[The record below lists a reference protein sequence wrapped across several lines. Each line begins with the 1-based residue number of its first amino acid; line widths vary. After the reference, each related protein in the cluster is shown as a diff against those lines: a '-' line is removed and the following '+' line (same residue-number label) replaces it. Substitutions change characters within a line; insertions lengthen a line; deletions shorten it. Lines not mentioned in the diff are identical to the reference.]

1 MAGLMNRVSGP
12 SQTPAGRAPVPM
24 GRDRSDQ
31 AGSLRGISEGAARE
45 PRPAPTKKDRESSGS
60 AQKIRN
66 LAAEETRI
74 PPGGPEPNDI
84 HSLTY
89 IREGKI
95 SIRSLPDILTMTVRL
110 RFPVGQTWLPHT
122 QPQRLLLPQ
131 SGGCLT

>member
-1 MAGLMNRVSGP
+1 MARLMNGVSGP
-12 SQTPAGRAPVPM
+12 SQKPAGRAPVPM

-31 AGSLRGISEGAARE
+31 PGSPGGMCEGAGRE

-74 PPGGPEPNDI
+74 PPGGPEPNDG
-84 HSLTY
+84 HSFTY

-95 SIRSLPDILTMTVRL
+95 SIRSLPDILTMIVRL
-110 RFPVGQTWLPHT
+110 RFPVRQSWLPQTH
-122 QPQRLLLPQ
+122 PQRLLLPQ
-131 SGGCLT
+131 SAGCVT